1 MKKVLILLCAVLLL
15 TACGCASDIPPIGA
29 EHDCTQTY
37 THHPLNTY
45 AILREEMERIS
56 SLIFGDNAKDLPFEV
71 SSIYVDDANSTLVVG
86 IKDIND
92 EKINY
97 FKENISDKY
106 FIVFEE
112 GFSITLTKFL

>member
-15 TACGCASDIPPIGA
+15 TACGCASDIPPLGA

-56 SLIFGDNAKDLPFEV
+56 AVIREDNGIPLPFEV

-97 FKENISDKY
+97 FIENISDKD

-112 GFSITLTKFL
+112 GYSIVTSE